1 MFGGITIIWVQ
12 LRGAAQGAP
21 ARVVCG
27 AGLLCRCRVL
37 LHCQW
42 CVPFGAC
49 LLWSWLAGI
58 ASDCHSSVVLEWL
71 VRFGAGMLVPAAGC
85 CCRLLLQGA
94 GLAVLLQDAAAG
106 CQSAVRFGAGVL
118 VPLRGAGCRCKLL
131 LQGAAAKWRVRCGGG
146 LPVPLQCAV
155 GVSMLGAAAECAA
168 VRVWCCC
175 RVRV

>member
-27 AGLLCRCRVL
+27 AGLLVPLQSAASLSVVCALWSLPALKLACWYRFRLPLQCGVRVACALWSWHAGARCRVL
-37 LHCQW
+37 LQTAASGCW
-42 CVPFGAC
+42 PGSAAARCRCRVSERCA
-49 LLWSWLAGI
+49 LWSRRAG
-58 ASDCHSSVVLEWL
+58 
-71 VRFGAGMLVPAAGC
+71 AA
-85 CCRLLLQGA
+85 
-94 GLAVLLQDAAAG
+94 
-106 CQSAVRFGAGVL
+106 
-118 VPLRGAGCRCKLL
+118 AGCRCKLL